1 MSESQITYE
10 TRDFWV
16 CAVGARGYEV
26 YKRGACASTRVA
38 SIGHGDA
45 PRLGI
50 ARAIAECQRRQSEL
64 SGEVFFTFNLE

>member
-1 MSESQITYE
+1 MNESQITYE

-16 CAVGARGYEV
+16 CAVGTRGYEV

-38 SIGHGDA
+38 SIGHGET
-45 PRLGI
+45 LGLK
-50 ARAIAECQRRQSEL
+50 RAIAECERRQSQL